1 MLSMFRATQRT
12 GEGRSLRVGTVQKFG
27 SIGWLFVLVPILM
40 LGWSTVAWADDETD
54 VFNANA
60 GNTNPSPNPGENF
73 VVIQDVI
80 VADPGPFGD
89 TTPDSFPTAIE
100 TVTIRKAGGTLPS
113 HFVIALRLYLDDGD
127 GLFNPTSDRLLGSVN
142 APKLADFLEGTPQSC
157 PPPPVGT
164 SCGVVFGEPGQLL
177 VLVPN
182 GGSAEFFVVAD
193 FANDAPDGHTLR
205 TSFDLTVGDSLIGG
219 PVTSSRIDS
228 VTSLPILNFDAGL
241 PVPVGFI
248 RITAATADAE
258 TDVVDET
265 PARTANPGDSVVL
278 QEFLVSD
285 PGVSGDAVPDD
296 AGTLIRTVTVKK
308 VGGTISSERILRL
321 RLFRASPRTP
331 PGWDEKDE
339 LLAVVNSPDLERGVV
354 FGDGGRRLVRVD
366 DNAEERLYVVA
377 DLSPV
382 GLVDGDTLRV
392 SVEIVARD
400 DKTDPGEISS
410 AIETPMPVVASNQ
423 LVVKVPPPTL
433 IIGSASI
440 VGKAR
445 VPISIRFVPGPGLGE
460 LQVGPDGALTFD
472 PTIVQVLNVKG
483 VGPYIVDSVNIDSLE
498 GRVQFTLTLKPGRT
512 ALNEGVIAEIEVDK
526 APDAPPGE
534 SVRIDIEDIE
544 GIEIVDVFRDAA
556 GRDLLPDITPGF
568 ITIKLLKG
576 DVDGDGVVTLSDARL
591 TARFILGLETLAPEQ
606 EEAAD
611 VAPLIGVID
620 ATDVRWIAQ
629 AATGLRKLQQTA
641 TQLTPMAQQAAVGA
655 HRVAAKLRAGA
666 LEVRVAGGGIAETIV
681 HLFSLSGVSL
691 VTVQAAGSVVR
702 LSEGDLAGLPNGV
715 YLYTVTVIGLDGVWR
730 SEVRKFLLI
739 R

>member
-1 MLSMFRATQRT
+1 MSMMRALMQRT
-12 GEGRSLRVGTVQKFG
+12 GEGRSSRVGMRKTR
-27 SIGWLFVLVPILM
+27 WLFVLVPILV
-40 LGWSTVAWADDETD
+40 LGWAVGALADDETD

-60 GNTNPSPNPGENF
+60 GNTKPNPNPGENF

-80 VADPGPFGD
+80 VSDPGPFGD

-100 TVTIRKAGGTLPS
+100 TVTIRKAGGTLED

-127 GLFNPTSDRLLGSVN
+127 GLFDPTVDRLLGAVN
-142 APKLADFLEGTPQSC
+142 APRLSA
-157 PPPPVGT
+157 
-164 SCGVVFGEPGQLL
+164 GVVFGTRGQLL

-182 GGSAEFFVVAD
+182 NGSVEFFVVAD
-193 FANDAPDGHTLR
+193 FANDAPDGATLR

-219 PVTSSRIDS
+219 PTTTSRIDS
-228 VTSLPILNFDAGL
+228 ATSLPILNFDAGL

-248 RITAATADAE
+248 RITAATGDAE

-285 PGVSGDAVPDD
+285 PGVSGDAVPDG
-296 AGTLIRTVTVKK
+296 AGTLIRTVTVRK
-308 VGGTISSERILRL
+308 VGGTISSDKILRL

-331 PGWDEKDE
+331 PGWDENDE
-339 LLAVVNSPDLERGVV
+339 LIAVVNSPDLERGVV
-354 FGDGGRRLVRVD
+354 FGDGGRRLVRVN
-366 DNAEERLYVVA
+366 DNAEERFYVVA
-377 DLSPV
+377 DLAPV
-382 GLVDGDTLRV
+382 GFVDGDTLRT

-440 VGKAR
+440 VGKAKI
-445 VPISIRFVPGPGLGE
+445 PISIRFVPAPGLGE
-460 LQVGPDGALTFD
+460 LQIGPDGALTFD

-483 VGPYIVDSVNIDSLE
+483 VGPYIVDSVNIDSIE
-498 GRVQFTLTLKPGRT
+498 GRVQFSLTLKPGRT

-526 APDAPPGE
+526 APNAPVGE
-534 SVRIDIEDIE
+534 SVRIDIEDIA
-544 GIEIVDVFRDAA
+544 GIEVVDVFRDAA
-556 GRDLLPDITPGF
+556 GHDLLPDIVPGV
-568 ITIKLLKG
+568 ITIKLIKG
-576 DVDGDGVVTLSDARL
+576 DVDGDGVVTISDARL
-591 TARFILGLETLAPEQ
+591 TARFILGLETLSPEQ

-611 VAPLIGVID
+611 VAPPLGVVD

-629 AATGLRKLQQTA
+629 AAAGLRRLEQNAAALAPLARSAQPNSAKSVTA
-641 TQLTPMAQQAAVGA
+641 RM
-655 HRVAAKLRAGA
+655 RAGA
-666 LEVRVAGGGIAETIV
+666 LEVHVGGQGIAQTTV
-681 HLFSLSGVSL
+681 RVFTLTGKAVA
-691 VTVQAAGSVVR
+691 TVQASGPTAR

-715 YLYTVTVIGLDGVWR
+715 YLYTVTVLGPDGVWQ

>member
-1 MLSMFRATQRT
+1 MSMMRALMQRT
-12 GEGRSLRVGTVQKFG
+12 GEGRSSRVGMRKTR
-27 SIGWLFVLVPILM
+27 WLFVLVPILV
-40 LGWSTVAWADDETD
+40 LGWAVGALADDETD

-60 GNTNPSPNPGENF
+60 GNTKPNPNPGENF

-80 VADPGPFGD
+80 VSDPGPFGD

-100 TVTIRKAGGTLPS
+100 TVTIRKAGGTLED

-127 GLFNPTSDRLLGSVN
+127 GLFDPTVDRLLGAVN
-142 APKLADFLEGTPQSC
+142 APRLSA
-157 PPPPVGT
+157 
-164 SCGVVFGEPGQLL
+164 GVVFGTRGQLL

-182 GGSAEFFVVAD
+182 NGSVEFFVVAD
-193 FANDAPDGHTLR
+193 FANDAPDGATLR

-219 PVTSSRIDS
+219 PTTTSRIDS
-228 VTSLPILNFDAGL
+228 ATSLPILNFDAGL

-248 RITAATADAE
+248 RITAATGDAE

-285 PGVSGDAVPDD
+285 PGVSGDAVPDG
-296 AGTLIRTVTVKK
+296 AGTLIRTVTVRK
-308 VGGTISSERILRL
+308 VGGTISSDKILRL

-331 PGWDEKDE
+331 PGWDENDE
-339 LLAVVNSPDLERGVV
+339 LIAVVNSPDLERGVV
-354 FGDGGRRLVRVD
+354 FGDGGRRLVRVN
-366 DNAEERLYVVA
+366 DNAEERFYVVA
-377 DLSPV
+377 DLAPV
-382 GLVDGDTLRV
+382 GFVDGDTLRT

-445 VPISIRFVPGPGLGE
+445 IPISIRFVPAPGLGE
-460 LQVGPDGALTFD
+460 LQIGPDGALTFD
-472 PTIVQVLNVKG
+472 PTIIQVLNVKG
-483 VGPYIVDSVNIDSLE
+483 VGPYIVDSVNIDSIE
-498 GRVQFTLTLKPGRT
+498 GRVQFSLTLKPGRT

-526 APDAPPGE
+526 APNAPVGE
-534 SVRIDIEDIE
+534 SVRIDIEDIA
-544 GIEIVDVFRDAA
+544 GIEVVDVFRDAA
-556 GRDLLPDITPGF
+556 GRDLLPDIVPGV
-568 ITIKLLKG
+568 ITIKLIKG
-576 DVDGDGVVTLSDARL
+576 DVDGDGVVTVSDARL
-591 TARFILGLETLAPEQ
+591 TARFILGLETLSPEQ

-611 VAPLIGVID
+611 VAPPLGVVD

-629 AATGLRKLQQTA
+629 AATGLRKLEQNAAALAPLARSAQPNSAKSVTA
-641 TQLTPMAQQAAVGA
+641 RM
-655 HRVAAKLRAGA
+655 RAGT
-666 LEVRVAGGGIAETIV
+666 LEVRVGGQGIAQTTV
-681 HLFSLSGVSL
+681 RVFTLTGKAVA
-691 VTVQAAGSVVR
+691 TVQASGPTAR

-715 YLYTVTVIGLDGVWR
+715 YLYTVTVLGPDGVWQ
-730 SEVRKFLLI
+730 SEVRKFILV

>member
-1 MLSMFRATQRT
+1 MLRTTTQRRAQRT
-12 GEGRSLRVGTVQKFG
+12 GEGRSSRVGMKKTR
-27 SIGWLFVLVPILM
+27 WLFVLVPILV
-40 LGWSTVAWADDETD
+40 LGWAVGALADDETD
-54 VFNANA
+54 VFNADA
-60 GNTNPSPNPGENF
+60 GNTKPNPNPGENF
-73 VVIQDVI
+73 VVIQDVV
-80 VADPGPFGD
+80 VADPGREGD

-100 TVTIRKAGGTLPS
+100 TVTIRKAGGTLED

-127 GLFNPTSDRLLGSVN
+127 GLFDPTVDRLLGAVN
-142 APKLADFLEGTPQSC
+142 APRLSA
-157 PPPPVGT
+157 
-164 SCGVVFGEPGQLL
+164 GVVFGTRGQLL

-182 GGSAEFFVVAD
+182 NGSVEFFVVAD
-193 FANDAPDGHTLR
+193 FANDAPDGATLR

-219 PVTSSRIDS
+219 PTTTSRIDS
-228 VTSLPILNFDAGL
+228 ATSLPILNFDKGL
-241 PVPVGFI
+241 PIPTGFI
-248 RITAATADAE
+248 RITAATGDAE

-285 PGVSGDAVPDD
+285 PGVSGDAVPDG
-296 AGTLIRTVTVKK
+296 AGTLIRTVTVRK
-308 VGGTISSERILRL
+308 VGGTISSDKILRL

-331 PGWDEKDE
+331 PGWDENDE
-339 LLAVVNSPDLERGVV
+339 LIAVVNSPDLERGVV
-354 FGDGGRRLVRVD
+354 FGDGGRRLVRVN
-366 DNAEERLYVVA
+366 DNAEERFYVVA
-377 DLSPV
+377 DLAPV
-382 GLVDGDTLRV
+382 GFVDGDTLRT

-445 VPISIRFVPGPGLGE
+445 IPISIRFVPAPGLGE
-460 LQVGPDGALTFD
+460 LQIGPDGALTFD

-483 VGPYIVDSVNIDSLE
+483 VGPYIVDSVNIDSIE
-498 GRVQFTLTLKPGRT
+498 GRVQFSLTLKPGRT

-526 APDAPPGE
+526 APNAPVGE

-544 GIEIVDVFRDAA
+544 GIEVVDVFRDAA
-556 GRDLLPDITPGF
+556 GRDLLPDIVPGV
-568 ITIKLLKG
+568 ITIKLIKG
-576 DVDGDGVVTLSDARL
+576 DVDGDGVVTISDARL
-591 TARFILGLETLAPEQ
+591 TARFILGLETLSPEQ

-611 VAPLIGVID
+611 VAPPLGVVD

-629 AATGLRKLQQTA
+629 AATGLRRLEQNAAALAPLARSAQPNSAKSVTA
-641 TQLTPMAQQAAVGA
+641 RM
-655 HRVAAKLRAGA
+655 RAGT
-666 LEVRVAGGGIAETIV
+666 LEVRVGGQGIAQTTV
-681 HLFSLSGVSL
+681 RVFTLTGKTVA
-691 VTVQAAGSVVR
+691 TVQASGPTAR

-715 YLYTVTVIGLDGVWR
+715 YLYTVTVLGPDGVWQ
-730 SEVRKFLLI
+730 SEVRKFILV

>member
-1 MLSMFRATQRT
+1 MSMMRALMRRT
-12 GEGRSLRVGTVQKFG
+12 GEGRSSRVGMKKTR
-27 SIGWLFVLVPILM
+27 WLFVLVPILV
-40 LGWSTVAWADDETD
+40 LGWAVGALADDETD

-60 GNTNPSPNPGENF
+60 GNTKPNPNPGENF
-73 VVIQDVI
+73 VVIQDVV
-80 VADPGPFGD
+80 VADPGPEGD
-89 TTPDSFPTAIE
+89 QIADSFPTAIE
-100 TVTIRKAGGTLPS
+100 TVTIRKAGGTLED

-127 GLFNPTSDRLLGSVN
+127 GLFDPTVDRLLGAVN
-142 APKLADFLEGTPQSC
+142 APRLSA
-157 PPPPVGT
+157 
-164 SCGVVFGEPGQLL
+164 GVVFGTRGQLL

-182 GGSAEFFVVAD
+182 NGSVEFFVVAD
-193 FANDAPDGHTLR
+193 FANDAPDGATLR

-219 PVTSSRIDS
+219 PTTTSRIDS
-228 VTSLPILNFDAGL
+228 ATSLPILNFDAGL

-248 RITAATADAE
+248 RITAATGDAE

-285 PGVSGDAVPDD
+285 PGVSGDAVPDG
-296 AGTLIRTVTVKK
+296 AGTLIRTVTVRK
-308 VGGTISSERILRL
+308 VGGTISSDKILRL

-331 PGWDEKDE
+331 PGWDENDE
-339 LLAVVNSPDLERGVV
+339 LIAVVNSPDLERGVV
-354 FGDGGRRLVRVD
+354 FGDGGRRLVRVN
-366 DNAEERLYVVA
+366 DNAEERFYVVA
-377 DLSPV
+377 DLAPV
-382 GLVDGDTLRV
+382 GFVDGDTLRT

-440 VGKAR
+440 VGKAKI
-445 VPISIRFVPGPGLGE
+445 PISIRFVPAPGLGE
-460 LQVGPDGALTFD
+460 LQIGPDGALTFD

-483 VGPYIVDSVNIDSLE
+483 VGPYIVDSVNIDSIE
-498 GRVQFTLTLKPGRT
+498 GRVQFSLTLKPGRT

-526 APDAPPGE
+526 APNAPVGE

-544 GIEIVDVFRDAA
+544 GIEVVDVFRDAA
-556 GRDLLPDITPGF
+556 GRDLLPDIVPGV
-568 ITIKLLKG
+568 ITIKLIKG
-576 DVDGDGVVTLSDARL
+576 DVDGDGVVTISDARL
-591 TARFILGLETLAPEQ
+591 TARFILGLETLSPEQ

-611 VAPLIGVID
+611 VAPPLGVVD

-629 AATGLRKLQQTA
+629 AATGLRRLEQNAAALAPLARSAQPNSAKSVTA
-641 TQLTPMAQQAAVGA
+641 RM
-655 HRVAAKLRAGA
+655 RAGA
-666 LEVRVAGGGIAETIV
+666 LEVRVGGQGIAQTTV
-681 HLFSLSGVSL
+681 RVFTLTGKAVA
-691 VTVQAAGSVVR
+691 TVQASGPTAR

-715 YLYTVTVIGLDGVWR
+715 YLYTVTVLGPDGVWQ
-730 SEVRKFLLI
+730 SEVRKFILV

>member
-1 MLSMFRATQRT
+1 MSMMRALMQRT
-12 GEGRSLRVGTVQKFG
+12 GEGRSSRVGMKKTR
-27 SIGWLFVLVPILM
+27 WLFVLVPILV
-40 LGWSTVAWADDETD
+40 LGWAVGALADDETD

-60 GNTNPSPNPGENF
+60 GNTKPNPNPGENF
-73 VVIQDVI
+73 VVIQDVV
-80 VADPGPFGD
+80 VADPGPEGD
-89 TTPDSFPTAIE
+89 QIADSFPTAIE
-100 TVTIRKAGGTLPS
+100 TVTIRKAGGTLED

-127 GLFNPTSDRLLGSVN
+127 GLFDPTVDRLLGAVN
-142 APKLADFLEGTPQSC
+142 APRLSA
-157 PPPPVGT
+157 
-164 SCGVVFGEPGQLL
+164 GVVFGTRGQLL

-182 GGSAEFFVVAD
+182 NGSVEFFVVAD
-193 FANDAPDGHTLR
+193 FANDAPDGATLR

-219 PVTSSRIDS
+219 PTTTSRIDS
-228 VTSLPILNFDAGL
+228 ATSLPILNFDAGL

-248 RITAATADAE
+248 RITAATGDAE

-285 PGVSGDAVPDD
+285 PGVSGDAVPDG
-296 AGTLIRTVTVKK
+296 AGTLIRTVTVRK
-308 VGGTISSERILRL
+308 VGGTISSDKILRL

-331 PGWDEKDE
+331 PGWDENDE
-339 LLAVVNSPDLERGVV
+339 LIAVVNSPDLERGVV
-354 FGDGGRRLVRVD
+354 FGDGGRRLVRVN
-366 DNAEERLYVVA
+366 DNAEERFYVVA
-377 DLSPV
+377 DLAPV
-382 GLVDGDTLRV
+382 GFVDGDTLRT

-440 VGKAR
+440 VGKAKI
-445 VPISIRFVPGPGLGE
+445 PISIRFVPAPGLGE
-460 LQVGPDGALTFD
+460 LQIGPDGALTFD

-483 VGPYIVDSVNIDSLE
+483 VGPYIVDSVNIDSIE
-498 GRVQFTLTLKPGRT
+498 GRVQFSLTLKPGRT

-526 APDAPPGE
+526 APNAPVGE

-544 GIEIVDVFRDAA
+544 GIEVVDVFRDAA
-556 GRDLLPDITPGF
+556 GHDLLPDIVPGV
-568 ITIKLLKG
+568 ITIKLIKG
-576 DVDGDGVVTLSDARL
+576 DVDGDGVVTISDARL
-591 TARFILGLETLAPEQ
+591 TARFILGLETLSPEQ

-611 VAPLIGVID
+611 VAPPLGVVD

-629 AATGLRKLQQTA
+629 AAAGLRKLEQNAAALAPLARSAQPNSAKSVTA
-641 TQLTPMAQQAAVGA
+641 RM
-655 HRVAAKLRAGA
+655 RAGT
-666 LEVRVAGGGIAETIV
+666 LEVRVGGQGIAQTTV
-681 HLFSLSGVSL
+681 RVFTLTGKAVA
-691 VTVQAAGSVVR
+691 TVQASGPTAR

-715 YLYTVTVIGLDGVWR
+715 YLYTVTVLGPDGVWQ
-730 SEVRKFLLI
+730 SDVRKFILV

>member
-1 MLSMFRATQRT
+1 
-12 GEGRSLRVGTVQKFG
+12 VGMRKTR
-27 SIGWLFVLVPILM
+27 WLFVLVPILV
-40 LGWSTVAWADDETD
+40 LGWAVGALADDETD

-60 GNTNPSPNPGENF
+60 GNTKPNPNPGENF

-80 VADPGPFGD
+80 VSDPGPFGD

-100 TVTIRKAGGTLPS
+100 TVTIRKAGGTLED

-127 GLFNPTSDRLLGSVN
+127 GLFDPTVDRLLGAVN
-142 APKLADFLEGTPQSC
+142 APRLSA
-157 PPPPVGT
+157 
-164 SCGVVFGEPGQLL
+164 GVVFGTRGQLL

-182 GGSAEFFVVAD
+182 NGSVEFFVVAD
-193 FANDAPDGHTLR
+193 FANDAPDGATLR

-219 PVTSSRIDS
+219 PTTTSRIDS
-228 VTSLPILNFDAGL
+228 ATSLPILNFDAGL
-241 PVPVGFI
+241 PIPTGFI
-248 RITAATADAE
+248 RITAATGDAE

-285 PGVSGDAVPDD
+285 PGVSGDAVPDG
-296 AGTLIRTVTVKK
+296 AGTLIRTVTVRK
-308 VGGTISSERILRL
+308 VGGTISSDKILRL

-331 PGWDEKDE
+331 PGWDENDE
-339 LLAVVNSPDLERGVV
+339 LIAVVNSPDLERGVV
-354 FGDGGRRLVRVD
+354 FGDGGRRLVRVN
-366 DNAEERLYVVA
+366 DNSEERFYVVA
-377 DLSPV
+377 DLAPV
-382 GLVDGDTLRV
+382 GFVDGDTLRT

-445 VPISIRFVPGPGLGE
+445 IPISIRFVPAPGLGE
-460 LQVGPDGALTFD
+460 LQIGPDGALTFD
-472 PTIVQVLNVKG
+472 PTIIQVLNVKG
-483 VGPYIVDSVNIDSLE
+483 VGPYIVDSVNIDSIE
-498 GRVQFTLTLKPGRT
+498 GRVQFSLTLKPGRT

-526 APDAPPGE
+526 APNAPVGE
-534 SVRIDIEDIE
+534 SVRLDIEDIA
-544 GIEIVDVFRDAA
+544 GIEVVDVFRDAA
-556 GRDLLPDITPGF
+556 GRDLLPDIVPGV
-568 ITIKLLKG
+568 ITIKLIKG
-576 DVDGDGVVTLSDARL
+576 DVDGDGVVTISDARL
-591 TARFILGLETLAPEQ
+591 TARFILGLETLSPEQ

-611 VAPLIGVID
+611 VAPPLGVVD

-629 AATGLRKLQQTA
+629 AAAGLRKLEQNAAALAPLARSAQPNSAKSVTA
-641 TQLTPMAQQAAVGA
+641 RM
-655 HRVAAKLRAGA
+655 RAGA
-666 LEVRVAGGGIAETIV
+666 LEVRVGGQGIAQTTV
-681 HLFSLSGVSL
+681 RVFTLTGKAVA
-691 VTVQAAGSVVR
+691 TVQASGPTAR

-715 YLYTVTVIGLDGVWR
+715 YLYTVTVLGPDGVWQ
-730 SEVRKFLLI
+730 SEVRKFILV

>member
-1 MLSMFRATQRT
+1 MSMMRALMQRT
-12 GEGRSLRVGTVQKFG
+12 GEGRSSRVGMKKTR
-27 SIGWLFVLVPILM
+27 WLFVLVPILV
-40 LGWSTVAWADDETD
+40 LGWAVGALADDETD

-60 GNTNPSPNPGENF
+60 GNTKPNPNPGENF
-73 VVIQDVI
+73 VVIQDVV
-80 VADPGPFGD
+80 VADPGPEGD
-89 TTPDSFPTAIE
+89 QIADSFPTAIE
-100 TVTIRKAGGTLPS
+100 TVTIRKAGGTLED

-127 GLFNPTSDRLLGSVN
+127 GLFDPTVDRLLGAVN
-142 APKLADFLEGTPQSC
+142 APRLSA
-157 PPPPVGT
+157 
-164 SCGVVFGEPGQLL
+164 GVVFGTRGQLL

-182 GGSAEFFVVAD
+182 NGSVEFFVVAD
-193 FANDAPDGHTLR
+193 FANDAPDGATLR

-219 PVTSSRIDS
+219 PTTTSRIDS
-228 VTSLPILNFDAGL
+228 ATSLPILNFDAGL

-248 RITAATADAE
+248 RITAATGDAE

-285 PGVSGDAVPDD
+285 PGVSGDAVPDG
-296 AGTLIRTVTVKK
+296 AGTLIRTVTVRK
-308 VGGTISSERILRL
+308 VGGTISSDKILRL

-331 PGWDEKDE
+331 PGWDENDE
-339 LLAVVNSPDLERGVV
+339 LIAVVNSPDLERGVV
-354 FGDGGRRLVRVD
+354 FGDGGRRLVRVN
-366 DNAEERLYVVA
+366 DNAEERFYVVA
-377 DLSPV
+377 DLAPV
-382 GLVDGDTLRV
+382 GFVDGDTLRT

-440 VGKAR
+440 VGKAKI
-445 VPISIRFVPGPGLGE
+445 PISIRFVPAPGLGE
-460 LQVGPDGALTFD
+460 LQIGPDGALTFD

-483 VGPYIVDSVNIDSLE
+483 VGPYIVDSVNIDSIE
-498 GRVQFTLTLKPGRT
+498 GRVQFSLTLKPGRT

-526 APDAPPGE
+526 APNAPVGE

-544 GIEIVDVFRDAA
+544 GIEVVDVFRDAA
-556 GRDLLPDITPGF
+556 GHDLLPDIVPGV
-568 ITIKLLKG
+568 ITIKLIKG
-576 DVDGDGVVTLSDARL
+576 DVDGDGVVTISDARL
-591 TARFILGLETLAPEQ
+591 TARFILGLETLSPEQ

-611 VAPLIGVID
+611 VAPPLGVVD

-629 AATGLRKLQQTA
+629 AAAGLRKLEQSAAALAPLARSAQPNSAKSVTA
-641 TQLTPMAQQAAVGA
+641 RM
-655 HRVAAKLRAGA
+655 RAGT
-666 LEVRVAGGGIAETIV
+666 LEVHVGGQGIAQTTV
-681 HLFSLSGVSL
+681 RVFTLTGKAVA
-691 VTVQAAGSVVR
+691 TVQASGPTAR

-715 YLYTVTVIGLDGVWR
+715 YLYTVTVLGPDGVWQ
-730 SEVRKFLLI
+730 SEVRKFILV

>member
-1 MLSMFRATQRT
+1 
-12 GEGRSLRVGTVQKFG
+12 VGMKKTR
-27 SIGWLFVLVPILM
+27 WLFVLVPILV
-40 LGWSTVAWADDETD
+40 LGWAVGALADDETD

-60 GNTNPSPNPGENF
+60 GNTKPNPNPGENF

-80 VADPGPFGD
+80 VSDPGPFGD

-100 TVTIRKAGGTLPS
+100 TVTIRKAGGTLED

-127 GLFNPTSDRLLGSVN
+127 GLFDPTVDRLLGAVN
-142 APKLADFLEGTPQSC
+142 APRLSA
-157 PPPPVGT
+157 
-164 SCGVVFGEPGQLL
+164 GVVFGTRGQLL

-182 GGSAEFFVVAD
+182 NGSVEFFVVAD
-193 FANDAPDGHTLR
+193 FANDAPDGATLR

-219 PVTSSRIDS
+219 PTTTSRIDS
-228 VTSLPILNFDAGL
+228 ATSLPILNFDAGL

-248 RITAATADAE
+248 RITAATGDAE

-285 PGVSGDAVPDD
+285 PGVSGDAVPDG
-296 AGTLIRTVTVKK
+296 AGTLIRTVTVRK
-308 VGGTISSERILRL
+308 VGGTISSDKILRL

-331 PGWDEKDE
+331 PGWDENDE
-339 LLAVVNSPDLERGVV
+339 LIAVVNSPDLERGVV
-354 FGDGGRRLVRVD
+354 FGDGGRRLVRVN
-366 DNAEERLYVVA
+366 DNAEERFYVVA
-377 DLSPV
+377 DLAPV
-382 GLVDGDTLRV
+382 GFVDGDTLRT

-445 VPISIRFVPGPGLGE
+445 IPISIRFVPAPGLGE
-460 LQVGPDGALTFD
+460 LQIGPDGALTFD
-472 PTIVQVLNVKG
+472 PTIIQVLNVKG
-483 VGPYIVDSVNIDSLE
+483 VGPYIVDSVNIDSIE
-498 GRVQFTLTLKPGRT
+498 GRVQFSLTLKPGRT

-526 APDAPPGE
+526 APNAPVGE
-534 SVRIDIEDIE
+534 SVRIDIEDIA
-544 GIEIVDVFRDAA
+544 GIEVVDVFRDAA
-556 GRDLLPDITPGF
+556 GHDLLPDIVPGV
-568 ITIKLLKG
+568 ITIKLIKG
-576 DVDGDGVVTLSDARL
+576 DVDGDGVVTISDARL
-591 TARFILGLETLAPEQ
+591 TARFILGLETLSPEQ

-611 VAPLIGVID
+611 VAPPLGVVD

-629 AATGLRKLQQTA
+629 AATGLRRLEQNAAALAPLARSAQPNSAKSVTA
-641 TQLTPMAQQAAVGA
+641 RM
-655 HRVAAKLRAGA
+655 RAGA
-666 LEVRVAGGGIAETIV
+666 LEVRVGGQGIAQTTV
-681 HLFSLSGVSL
+681 RVFTLTGKAVA
-691 VTVQAAGSVVR
+691 TVQASGPTAR

-715 YLYTVTVIGLDGVWR
+715 YLYTVTVLGP
-730 SEVRKFLLI
+730 
-739 R
+739 

>member
-1 MLSMFRATQRT
+1 MSMMRALMQRT
-12 GEGRSLRVGTVQKFG
+12 GEGRSSRVGMRKTR
-27 SIGWLFVLVPILM
+27 WLFVLVPILV
-40 LGWSTVAWADDETD
+40 LGWAVGALADDETD

-60 GNTNPSPNPGENF
+60 GNTKPNPNPGENF

-80 VADPGPFGD
+80 VSDPGPFGD

-100 TVTIRKAGGTLPS
+100 TVTIRKAGGTLED

-127 GLFNPTSDRLLGSVN
+127 GLFDPTVDRLLGAVN
-142 APKLADFLEGTPQSC
+142 APRLSA
-157 PPPPVGT
+157 
-164 SCGVVFGEPGQLL
+164 GVVFGTRGQLL

-182 GGSAEFFVVAD
+182 NGSVEFFVVAD
-193 FANDAPDGHTLR
+193 FANDAPDGATLR

-219 PVTSSRIDS
+219 PTTTSRIDS
-228 VTSLPILNFDAGL
+228 ATSLPILNFDAGL

-248 RITAATADAE
+248 RITAATGDAE

-285 PGVSGDAVPDD
+285 PGVSGDAVPDG
-296 AGTLIRTVTVKK
+296 AGTLIRTVTVRK
-308 VGGTISSERILRL
+308 VGGTISSDKILRL

-331 PGWDEKDE
+331 PGWDENDE
-339 LLAVVNSPDLERGVV
+339 LIAVVNSPDLERGVV
-354 FGDGGRRLVRVD
+354 FGDGGRRLVRVN
-366 DNAEERLYVVA
+366 DNSEERFYIVA
-377 DLSPV
+377 DLAPV
-382 GLVDGDTLRV
+382 GFVDGDTLRT

-440 VGKAR
+440 VGKAKI
-445 VPISIRFVPGPGLGE
+445 PISIRFVPAPGLGE
-460 LQVGPDGALTFD
+460 LQIGPDGALTFD
-472 PTIVQVLNVKG
+472 PTIIQVLNVKG
-483 VGPYIVDSVNIDSLE
+483 VGPYIVDSVNIDSIE
-498 GRVQFTLTLKPGRT
+498 GRVQFSLTLKPGRT

-526 APDAPPGE
+526 APNAPVGE
-534 SVRIDIEDIE
+534 SVRIDIEDIA
-544 GIEIVDVFRDAA
+544 GIEVVDVFRDAA
-556 GRDLLPDITPGF
+556 GRDLLPDIVPGV
-568 ITIKLLKG
+568 ITIKLIKG
-576 DVDGDGVVTLSDARL
+576 DVDGDGVVTVSDARL
-591 TARFILGLETLAPEQ
+591 TARFILGLETLSPEQ

-611 VAPLIGVID
+611 VAPPLGVVD

-629 AATGLRKLQQTA
+629 AATGLRKLEQSAAALAPLARSAQPNSAKSVTA
-641 TQLTPMAQQAAVGA
+641 RM
-655 HRVAAKLRAGA
+655 RAGA
-666 LEVRVAGGGIAETIV
+666 LEVRVGGQGIAQTTV
-681 HLFSLSGVSL
+681 RVFTLTGKAVA
-691 VTVQAAGSVVR
+691 TVQASGPTAR

-715 YLYTVTVIGLDGVWR
+715 YLYTVTVLGPDGVWQ
-730 SEVRKFLLI
+730 SEVRKFILV

>member
-1 MLSMFRATQRT
+1 MSMMRALMQRT
-12 GEGRSLRVGTVQKFG
+12 GEGRSSRVGMKKTR
-27 SIGWLFVLVPILM
+27 WLFVLVPILV
-40 LGWSTVAWADDETD
+40 LGWAVGALADDETD

-60 GNTNPSPNPGENF
+60 GNTKPNPNPGENF
-73 VVIQDVI
+73 VVIQDVV
-80 VADPGPFGD
+80 VADPGPEGD
-89 TTPDSFPTAIE
+89 QIADSFPTAIE
-100 TVTIRKAGGTLPS
+100 TVTIRKAGGTLED

-127 GLFNPTSDRLLGSVN
+127 GLFDPTVDRLLGAVN
-142 APKLADFLEGTPQSC
+142 APRLSA
-157 PPPPVGT
+157 
-164 SCGVVFGEPGQLL
+164 GVVFGTRGQLL

-182 GGSAEFFVVAD
+182 NGSVEFFVVAD
-193 FANDAPDGHTLR
+193 FANDAPDGATLR

-219 PVTSSRIDS
+219 PTTTSRIDS
-228 VTSLPILNFDAGL
+228 ATSLPILNFDAGL

-248 RITAATADAE
+248 RITAATGDAE

-285 PGVSGDAVPDD
+285 PGVSGDAVPDG
-296 AGTLIRTVTVKK
+296 AGTLIRTVTVRK
-308 VGGTISSERILRL
+308 VGGTISSDKILRL

-331 PGWDEKDE
+331 PGWDENDE
-339 LLAVVNSPDLERGVV
+339 LIAVVNSPDLERGVV
-354 FGDGGRRLVRVD
+354 FGDGGRRLVRVN
-366 DNAEERLYVVA
+366 DNAEERFYVVA
-377 DLSPV
+377 DLAPV
-382 GLVDGDTLRV
+382 GFVDGDTLRT

-440 VGKAR
+440 VGKAKI
-445 VPISIRFVPGPGLGE
+445 PISIRFVPAPGLGE
-460 LQVGPDGALTFD
+460 LQIGPDGALTFD

-483 VGPYIVDSVNIDSLE
+483 VGPYIVDSVNIDSIE
-498 GRVQFTLTLKPGRT
+498 GRVQFSLTLKPGRT

-526 APDAPPGE
+526 APNAPVGE
-534 SVRIDIEDIE
+534 SVRIDIEDME

-556 GRDLLPDITPGF
+556 GRDLLPDIVPGV
-568 ITIKLLKG
+568 ITIKLIKG
-576 DVDGDGVVTLSDARL
+576 DVDGDGVVTISDARL
-591 TARFILGLETLAPEQ
+591 TARFILGLETLSPEQ

-611 VAPLIGVID
+611 VAPPLGVVD

-629 AATGLRKLQQTA
+629 AAAGLRKLEQN
-641 TQLTPMAQQAAVGA
+641 
-655 HRVAAKLRAGA
+655 VAALAPLARSAQPNSAKSVTARMRAGT
-666 LEVRVAGGGIAETIV
+666 LEVRVGGQGVAQTTVRVFTLAGKAV
-681 HLFSLSGVSL
+681 A
-691 VTVQAAGSVVR
+691 TVQASGPTAR

-715 YLYTVTVIGLDGVWR
+715 YLYTVTVLGPDGVWQ
-730 SEVRKFLLI
+730 SDVRKFILV

>member
-1 MLSMFRATQRT
+1 
-12 GEGRSLRVGTVQKFG
+12 VGMRKTR
-27 SIGWLFVLVPILM
+27 WLFVLVPILV
-40 LGWSTVAWADDETD
+40 LGWAVGALADDETD

-60 GNTNPSPNPGENF
+60 GNTKPNPNPGENF

-80 VADPGPFGD
+80 VSDPGPFGD

-100 TVTIRKAGGTLPS
+100 TVTIRKAGGTLED

-127 GLFNPTSDRLLGSVN
+127 GLFDPTVDRLLGAVN
-142 APKLADFLEGTPQSC
+142 APRLSA
-157 PPPPVGT
+157 
-164 SCGVVFGEPGQLL
+164 GVVFGTRGQLL

-182 GGSAEFFVVAD
+182 NGSVEFFVVAD
-193 FANDAPDGHTLR
+193 FANDAPDGATLR

-219 PVTSSRIDS
+219 PTTTSRIDS
-228 VTSLPILNFDAGL
+228 ATSLPILNFDAGL

-248 RITAATADAE
+248 RITAATGDAE

-285 PGVSGDAVPDD
+285 PGVSGDAVPDG
-296 AGTLIRTVTVKK
+296 AGTLIRTVTVRK
-308 VGGTISSERILRL
+308 VGGTISSDKILRL

-331 PGWDEKDE
+331 PGWDENDE
-339 LLAVVNSPDLERGVV
+339 LIAVVNSPDLERGVV
-354 FGDGGRRLVRVD
+354 FGDGGRRLVRVN
-366 DNAEERLYVVA
+366 DNAEERFYVVA
-377 DLSPV
+377 DLAPV
-382 GLVDGDTLRV
+382 GFVDGDTLRT

-440 VGKAR
+440 VGKAKI
-445 VPISIRFVPGPGLGE
+445 PISIRFVPAPGLGE
-460 LQVGPDGALTFD
+460 LQIGPDGALTFD
-472 PTIVQVLNVKG
+472 PTIIQVLNVKG
-483 VGPYIVDSVNIDSLE
+483 VGPYIVDSVNIDSIE
-498 GRVQFTLTLKPGRT
+498 GRVQFSLTLKPGRT

-526 APDAPPGE
+526 APNAPVGE
-534 SVRIDIEDIE
+534 SVRIDIEDIA
-544 GIEIVDVFRDAA
+544 GIEVVDVFRDAA
-556 GRDLLPDITPGF
+556 GRDLLPDIVPGV
-568 ITIKLLKG
+568 ITIKLIKG
-576 DVDGDGVVTLSDARL
+576 DVDGDGVVTISDARL
-591 TARFILGLETLAPEQ
+591 TARFILGLETLSPEQ

-611 VAPLIGVID
+611 VAPPLGVVD

-629 AATGLRKLQQTA
+629 AATGLRRLEQNAAALAPLARSAQPNSAKSVTA
-641 TQLTPMAQQAAVGA
+641 RM
-655 HRVAAKLRAGA
+655 RAGA
-666 LEVRVAGGGIAETIV
+666 LEVRVGGQGIAQTTV
-681 HLFSLSGVSL
+681 RVFTLTGKAVA
-691 VTVQAAGSVVR
+691 TVQASGPTAR

-715 YLYTVTVIGLDGVWR
+715 YLYTVTVLGPDGVWQ
-730 SEVRKFLLI
+730 SEVRKFILV

>member
-1 MLSMFRATQRT
+1 
-12 GEGRSLRVGTVQKFG
+12 
-27 SIGWLFVLVPILM
+27 LFVLVPILV
-40 LGWSTVAWADDETD
+40 LGWAVGALADDETD

-60 GNTNPSPNPGENF
+60 GNTKPNPNPGENF

-80 VADPGPFGD
+80 VSDPGPFGD

-100 TVTIRKAGGTLPS
+100 TVTIRKAGGTLED

-127 GLFNPTSDRLLGSVN
+127 GLFDPTVDRLLGAVN
-142 APKLADFLEGTPQSC
+142 APRLSA
-157 PPPPVGT
+157 
-164 SCGVVFGEPGQLL
+164 GVVFGTRGQLL

-182 GGSAEFFVVAD
+182 NGSVEFFVVAD
-193 FANDAPDGHTLR
+193 FANDAPDGATLR

-219 PVTSSRIDS
+219 PTTTSRIDS
-228 VTSLPILNFDAGL
+228 ATSLPILNFDAGL
-241 PVPVGFI
+241 PIPTGFI
-248 RITAATADAE
+248 RITAATGDAE

-285 PGVSGDAVPDD
+285 PGVSGDAVPDG
-296 AGTLIRTVTVKK
+296 AGTLIRTVTVRK
-308 VGGTISSERILRL
+308 VGGTISSDKILRL

-331 PGWDEKDE
+331 PGWDENDE
-339 LLAVVNSPDLERGVV
+339 LIAVVNSPDLERGVV
-354 FGDGGRRLVRVD
+354 FGDGGRRLVRVN
-366 DNAEERLYVVA
+366 DNSEERFYVVA
-377 DLSPV
+377 DLAPV
-382 GLVDGDTLRV
+382 GFVDGDTLRT

-445 VPISIRFVPGPGLGE
+445 IPISIRFVPAPGLGE
-460 LQVGPDGALTFD
+460 LQIGPDGALTFD
-472 PTIVQVLNVKG
+472 PTIIQVLNVKG
-483 VGPYIVDSVNIDSLE
+483 VGPYIVDSVNIDSIE
-498 GRVQFTLTLKPGRT
+498 GRVQFSLTLKPGRT

-526 APDAPPGE
+526 APNAPVGE
-534 SVRIDIEDIE
+534 SVRLDIEDIA
-544 GIEIVDVFRDAA
+544 GIEVVDVFRDAA
-556 GRDLLPDITPGF
+556 GRDLLPDIVPGV
-568 ITIKLLKG
+568 ITIKLIKG
-576 DVDGDGVVTLSDARL
+576 DVDGDGVVTISDARL
-591 TARFILGLETLAPEQ
+591 TARFILGLETLSPEQ

-611 VAPLIGVID
+611 VAPPLGVVD

-629 AATGLRKLQQTA
+629 AAAGLRKLEQNAAALAPLARSAQPNSAKSVTA
-641 TQLTPMAQQAAVGA
+641 RM
-655 HRVAAKLRAGA
+655 RAGA
-666 LEVRVAGGGIAETIV
+666 LEVRVGGQGIAQTTV
-681 HLFSLSGVSL
+681 RVFTLTGKAVA
-691 VTVQAAGSVVR
+691 TVQASGPTAR

-715 YLYTVTVIGLDGVWR
+715 YLYTVTVLGPDGVWQ
-730 SEVRKFLLI
+730 SEVRKFILV

>member
-1 MLSMFRATQRT
+1 MSMMRALMQRT
-12 GEGRSLRVGTVQKFG
+12 GEGRSSRVGMKKTR
-27 SIGWLFVLVPILM
+27 WLFVLVPILV
-40 LGWSTVAWADDETD
+40 LGWAVGALADDETD

-60 GNTNPSPNPGENF
+60 GNTKPNPNPGENF
-73 VVIQDVI
+73 VVIQDVV
-80 VADPGPFGD
+80 VADPGPEGD
-89 TTPDSFPTAIE
+89 QIADSFPTAIE
-100 TVTIRKAGGTLPS
+100 TVTIRKAGGTLED

-127 GLFNPTSDRLLGSVN
+127 GLFDPTVDRLLGAVN
-142 APKLADFLEGTPQSC
+142 APRLSA
-157 PPPPVGT
+157 
-164 SCGVVFGEPGQLL
+164 GVVFGTRGQLL

-182 GGSAEFFVVAD
+182 NGSVEFFVVAD
-193 FANDAPDGHTLR
+193 FANDAPDGATLR

-219 PVTSSRIDS
+219 PTTTSRIDS
-228 VTSLPILNFDAGL
+228 ATSLPILNFDAGL

-248 RITAATADAE
+248 RITAATGDAE

-285 PGVSGDAVPDD
+285 PGVSGDAVPDG
-296 AGTLIRTVTVKK
+296 AGTLIRTVTVRK
-308 VGGTISSERILRL
+308 VGGTISSDKILRL

-331 PGWDEKDE
+331 PGWDENDE
-339 LLAVVNSPDLERGVV
+339 LIAVVNSPDLERGVV
-354 FGDGGRRLVRVD
+354 FGDGGRRLVRVN
-366 DNAEERLYVVA
+366 DNAEERFYVVA
-377 DLSPV
+377 DLAPV
-382 GLVDGDTLRV
+382 GFVDGDTLRT

-440 VGKAR
+440 VGKAKI
-445 VPISIRFVPGPGLGE
+445 PISIRFVPAPGLGE
-460 LQVGPDGALTFD
+460 LQIGPDGALTFD

-483 VGPYIVDSVNIDSLE
+483 VGPYIVDSVNIDSIE
-498 GRVQFTLTLKPGRT
+498 GRVQFSLTLKPGRT

-526 APDAPPGE
+526 APNAPVGE

-544 GIEIVDVFRDAA
+544 GIEVVDVFRDAA
-556 GRDLLPDITPGF
+556 GRDLLPDIVPGV
-568 ITIKLLKG
+568 ITIKLIKG
-576 DVDGDGVVTLSDARL
+576 DVDGDGVVTISDARL
-591 TARFILGLETLAPEQ
+591 TARFILGLETLSPEQ

-611 VAPLIGVID
+611 VAPPLGVVD

-629 AATGLRKLQQTA
+629 AAAGLRKLEQNAAALAPLARSAQPNSAKSVTA
-641 TQLTPMAQQAAVGA
+641 RM
-655 HRVAAKLRAGA
+655 RAGT
-666 LEVRVAGGGIAETIV
+666 LEVRVGGQGIAQTIV
-681 HLFSLSGVSL
+681 RVFTLTGKAVA
-691 VTVQAAGSVVR
+691 TVQASGPTAR

-715 YLYTVTVIGLDGVWR
+715 YLYTVTVLGPDGVWQ
-730 SEVRKFLLI
+730 SEVRKFILV

>member
-1 MLSMFRATQRT
+1 MSMMRALMQRT
-12 GEGRSLRVGTVQKFG
+12 GEGRSSRVGMRKTR
-27 SIGWLFVLVPILM
+27 WLFVLVPILV
-40 LGWSTVAWADDETD
+40 LGWAVGALADDETD

-60 GNTNPSPNPGENF
+60 GNTKPNPNPGENF

-80 VADPGPFGD
+80 VSDPGPFGD

-100 TVTIRKAGGTLPS
+100 TVTIRKAGGTLED

-127 GLFNPTSDRLLGSVN
+127 GLFDPTVDRLLGAVN
-142 APKLADFLEGTPQSC
+142 APRLSA
-157 PPPPVGT
+157 
-164 SCGVVFGEPGQLL
+164 GVVFGTRGQLL

-182 GGSAEFFVVAD
+182 NGSVEFFVVAD
-193 FANDAPDGHTLR
+193 FANDAPDGATLR

-219 PVTSSRIDS
+219 PTTTSRIDS
-228 VTSLPILNFDAGL
+228 ATSLPILNFDAGL

-248 RITAATADAE
+248 RITAATGDAE

-285 PGVSGDAVPDD
+285 PGVSGDAVPDG
-296 AGTLIRTVTVKK
+296 AGTLIRTVTVRK
-308 VGGTISSERILRL
+308 VGGTISSDKILRL

-331 PGWDEKDE
+331 PGWDENDE
-339 LLAVVNSPDLERGVV
+339 LIAVVNSPDLERGVV
-354 FGDGGRRLVRVD
+354 FGDGGRRLVRVN
-366 DNAEERLYVVA
+366 DNAEERFYVVA
-377 DLSPV
+377 DLAPV
-382 GLVDGDTLRV
+382 GFVDGDTLRT

-445 VPISIRFVPGPGLGE
+445 IPISIRFVPAPGLGE
-460 LQVGPDGALTFD
+460 LQIGPDGALTFD
-472 PTIVQVLNVKG
+472 PTIIQVLNVKG
-483 VGPYIVDSVNIDSLE
+483 VGPYIVDSVNIDSIE
-498 GRVQFTLTLKPGRT
+498 GRVQFSLTLKPGRT

-526 APDAPPGE
+526 APNAPVGE
-534 SVRIDIEDIE
+534 SVRIDIEDIA
-544 GIEIVDVFRDAA
+544 GIEVVDVFRDAA
-556 GRDLLPDITPGF
+556 GHDLLPDIVPGV
-568 ITIKLLKG
+568 ITIKLIKG
-576 DVDGDGVVTLSDARL
+576 DVDGDGVVTISDARL
-591 TARFILGLETLAPEQ
+591 TARFILGLETLSPEQ

-611 VAPLIGVID
+611 VAPPLGVVD

-629 AATGLRKLQQTA
+629 AAAGLRRLEQNAAALAPLARSAQPNSAKSVTA
-641 TQLTPMAQQAAVGA
+641 RM
-655 HRVAAKLRAGA
+655 RAGA
-666 LEVRVAGGGIAETIV
+666 LEVRVGGQGIAQTTV
-681 HLFSLSGVSL
+681 RVFTLTGKAVA
-691 VTVQAAGSVVR
+691 TVQASGPTAR

-715 YLYTVTVIGLDGVWR
+715 YLYTVTVLGPDGVWQ

>member
-1 MLSMFRATQRT
+1 MGMKKTRAA
-12 GEGRSLRVGTVQKFG
+12 
-27 SIGWLFVLVPILM
+27 WLFVLVPILV
-40 LGWSTVAWADDETD
+40 LGWAVGALADDETD
-54 VFNANA
+54 VFNADA
-60 GNTNPSPNPGENF
+60 GNTKPNPNPGENF

-80 VADPGPFGD
+80 VADPGREGD

-100 TVTIRKAGGTLPS
+100 TVTIRKAGGTLED

-127 GLFNPTSDRLLGSVN
+127 GEFDPTVDRLLGAVN
-142 APKLADFLEGTPQSC
+142 APRLSA
-157 PPPPVGT
+157 
-164 SCGVVFGEPGQLL
+164 GVVFGTRGQLL

-182 GGSAEFFVVAD
+182 GGSVEFFVVAD
-193 FANDAPDGHTLR
+193 FANDAPDGATLR

-228 VTSLPILNFDAGL
+228 ATSLPILNFDAGL
-241 PVPVGFI
+241 PIPTGFI
-248 RITAATADAE
+248 RITAATGDAE
-258 TDVVDET
+258 TDIVDET

-285 PGVSGDAVPDD
+285 PGVSGDAVPDG
-296 AGTLIRTVTVKK
+296 AGTLIRTVTVRK
-308 VGGTISSERILRL
+308 VGGTISSDKILRL

-331 PGWDEKDE
+331 PGWDENDE
-339 LLAVVNSPDLERGVV
+339 LIAVVNSPDLERGVV
-354 FGDGGRRLVRVD
+354 FGDGGRRLVRVN
-366 DNAEERLYVVA
+366 DNAEERFYIVA
-377 DLSPV
+377 DLAPV
-382 GLVDGDTLRV
+382 GFVDGDTLRT

-445 VPISIRFVPGPGLGE
+445 IPISIRFVPGPGLGE
-460 LQVGPDGALTFD
+460 LQIGPDGALTFD
-472 PTIVQVLNVKG
+472 PTIIQVLNVKG

-498 GRVQFTLTLKPGRT
+498 GRVQFSLTLKPGRT

-526 APDAPPGE
+526 APDAPVGE
-534 SVRIDIEDIE
+534 SVRLDIEDIE
-544 GIEIVDVFRDAA
+544 GIEVVDVFRDAA
-556 GRDLLPDITPGF
+556 GRDLLPDIVPGV
-568 ITIKLLKG
+568 ITIKLIKG
-576 DVDGDGVVTLSDARL
+576 DVDGDGVVTISDARL
-591 TARFILGLETLAPEQ
+591 TARFILGLETLSPEQ

-611 VAPLIGVID
+611 VAPPLGVID

-629 AATGLRKLQQTA
+629 AATGLRRLEQNTSALAPLARSAQSNPTKSVTA
-641 TQLTPMAQQAAVGA
+641 RM
-655 HRVAAKLRAGA
+655 RAGT
-666 LEVRVAGGGIAETIV
+666 LEVRVGGQGIAQTTVKIFTLTGKAV
-681 HLFSLSGVSL
+681 A
-691 VTVQAAGSVVR
+691 TVQASGPTVR

-715 YLYTVTVIGLDGVWR
+715 YLYTVTVLGPDGVWQ
-730 SEVRKFLLI
+730 SEVRKLLLM

>member
-1 MLSMFRATQRT
+1 MSMMRALMQRT
-12 GEGRSLRVGTVQKFG
+12 GEGRSSRVGMRKTR
-27 SIGWLFVLVPILM
+27 WLFVLVPILV
-40 LGWSTVAWADDETD
+40 LGWAVGALADDETD

-60 GNTNPSPNPGENF
+60 GNTKPNPNPGENF

-80 VADPGPFGD
+80 VSDPGPFGD

-100 TVTIRKAGGTLPS
+100 TVTIRKAGGTLED

-127 GLFNPTSDRLLGSVN
+127 GLFDPTVDRLLGAVN
-142 APKLADFLEGTPQSC
+142 APRLSA
-157 PPPPVGT
+157 
-164 SCGVVFGEPGQLL
+164 GVVFGTRGQLL

-182 GGSAEFFVVAD
+182 NGSVEFFVVAD
-193 FANDAPDGHTLR
+193 FANDAPDGATLR

-219 PVTSSRIDS
+219 PTTTSRIDS
-228 VTSLPILNFDAGL
+228 ATSLPILNFDAGL

-248 RITAATADAE
+248 RITAATGDAE

-285 PGVSGDAVPDD
+285 PGVSGDAVPDG
-296 AGTLIRTVTVKK
+296 AGTLIRTVTVRK
-308 VGGTISSERILRL
+308 VGGTISSDKILRL

-331 PGWDEKDE
+331 PGWDENDE
-339 LLAVVNSPDLERGVV
+339 LIAVVNSPDLERGVV
-354 FGDGGRRLVRVD
+354 FGDGGRRLVRVN
-366 DNAEERLYVVA
+366 DNAEERFYVVA
-377 DLSPV
+377 DLAPV
-382 GLVDGDTLRV
+382 GFVDGDTLRT

-445 VPISIRFVPGPGLGE
+445 IPISIRFVPAPGLGE
-460 LQVGPDGALTFD
+460 LQIGPDGALTFD
-472 PTIVQVLNVKG
+472 PTIIQVLNVKG
-483 VGPYIVDSVNIDSLE
+483 VGPYIVDSVNIDSIE
-498 GRVQFTLTLKPGRT
+498 GRVQFSLTLKPGRT

-526 APDAPPGE
+526 APNAPVGE
-534 SVRIDIEDIE
+534 SVRIDIEDIA
-544 GIEIVDVFRDAA
+544 GIEVVDVFRDAA
-556 GRDLLPDITPGF
+556 GHDLLPDIVPGV
-568 ITIKLLKG
+568 ITIKLIKG
-576 DVDGDGVVTLSDARL
+576 DVDGDGVVTISDARL
-591 TARFILGLETLAPEQ
+591 TARFILGLETLSPEQ

-611 VAPLIGVID
+611 VAPPLGVVD

-629 AATGLRKLQQTA
+629 AATGLRRLEQNAAALAPLARSAQPNSAKSVTA
-641 TQLTPMAQQAAVGA
+641 RM
-655 HRVAAKLRAGA
+655 RAGA
-666 LEVRVAGGGIAETIV
+666 LEVHVGGQGIAQTTV
-681 HLFSLSGVSL
+681 RVFTLTGKAVA
-691 VTVQAAGSVVR
+691 TVQASGPTAR

-715 YLYTVTVIGLDGVWR
+715 YLYTVTVLGPDGVWQ

>member
-1 MLSMFRATQRT
+1 
-12 GEGRSLRVGTVQKFG
+12 VGMRKTR
-27 SIGWLFVLVPILM
+27 WLFVLVPILV
-40 LGWSTVAWADDETD
+40 LGWAVGALADDETD

-60 GNTNPSPNPGENF
+60 GNTKPNPNPGENF

-80 VADPGPFGD
+80 VSDPGPFGD

-100 TVTIRKAGGTLPS
+100 TVTIRKAGGTLED

-127 GLFNPTSDRLLGSVN
+127 GLFDPTVDRLLGAVN
-142 APKLADFLEGTPQSC
+142 APRLSA
-157 PPPPVGT
+157 
-164 SCGVVFGEPGQLL
+164 GVVFGTRGQLL

-182 GGSAEFFVVAD
+182 NGSVEFFVVAD
-193 FANDAPDGHTLR
+193 FANDAPDGATLR

-219 PVTSSRIDS
+219 PTTTSRIDS
-228 VTSLPILNFDAGL
+228 ATSLPILNFDAGL

-248 RITAATADAE
+248 RITAATGDAE

-285 PGVSGDAVPDD
+285 PGVSGDAVPDG
-296 AGTLIRTVTVKK
+296 AGTLIRTVTVRK
-308 VGGTISSERILRL
+308 VGGTISSDKILRL

-331 PGWDEKDE
+331 PGWDENDE
-339 LLAVVNSPDLERGVV
+339 LIAVVNSPDLERGVV
-354 FGDGGRRLVRVD
+354 FGDGGRRLVRVN
-366 DNAEERLYVVA
+366 DNAEERFYVVA
-377 DLSPV
+377 DLAPV
-382 GLVDGDTLRV
+382 GFVDGDTLRT

-445 VPISIRFVPGPGLGE
+445 IPISIRFVPAPGLGE
-460 LQVGPDGALTFD
+460 LQIGPDGALTFD
-472 PTIVQVLNVKG
+472 PTIIQVLNVKG
-483 VGPYIVDSVNIDSLE
+483 VGPYIVDSVNIDSIE
-498 GRVQFTLTLKPGRT
+498 GRVQFSLTLKPGRT

-526 APDAPPGE
+526 APNAPVGE
-534 SVRIDIEDIE
+534 SVRIDIEDIA
-544 GIEIVDVFRDAA
+544 GIEVVDVFRDAA
-556 GRDLLPDITPGF
+556 GRDLLPDIVPGV
-568 ITIKLLKG
+568 ITIKLIKG
-576 DVDGDGVVTLSDARL
+576 DVDGDGVVTISDARL
-591 TARFILGLETLAPEQ
+591 TARFILGLETLSPEQ

-611 VAPLIGVID
+611 VAPPLGVID

-629 AATGLRKLQQTA
+629 AATGLRRLEQNAAALAPLARSAQPNSAKSVTA
-641 TQLTPMAQQAAVGA
+641 RM
-655 HRVAAKLRAGA
+655 RAGA
-666 LEVRVAGGGIAETIV
+666 LEVRVGGQGIAQTTV
-681 HLFSLSGVSL
+681 RVFTLTGKAVA
-691 VTVQAAGSVVR
+691 TVQASGPTAR

-715 YLYTVTVIGLDGVWR
+715 YLYTVTVLGPDGVWQ